1 MQDTVL
7 VPGLLCD
14 ATLWAAPMDALGG
27 TVRFTVPDLSPD
39 DEIGDM
45 AEAVLA
51 DAPSHFA
58 LAGFSMGSLVA
69 LEVFRRAPERVTR
82 LALLSA
88 SYHKIEPNVAH
99 HLAAAIDGL
108 RTGEFDEYLEHAYP
122 LYVAPDSIDDAE
134 LKATFK
140 AMSHRQGPDA
150 AIREIHALMNV
161 GDYAD
166 LLPKIARPTAVIGGA
181 LDQRTPPHLHRELA
195 AAIPGATLTLIE
207 GSGHFTLLEKP
218 EATTTALAAWLE
230 S

>member
-1 MQDTVL
+1 MQDAVPI
-7 VPGLLCD
+7 PGLLCD
-14 ATLWAAPMDALGG
+14 AALWAAPMAALAG

-39 DEIGDM
+39 DAIGDM

-51 DAPSHFA
+51 GAPQRFA

-69 LEVFRRAPERVTR
+69 LEVLRRAPERVTR

-88 SYHKIEPNVAH
+88 SYHKVEASLAH
-99 HLAAAIDGL
+99 HLSAAIDGI
-108 RTGEFDEYLEHAYP
+108 RDGEFDAYLEHAYP
-122 LYVAPDSIDDAE
+122 LYVAPDRIDDAE

-140 AMSHRQGPDA
+140 AMGHRQGPDA

-166 LLPKIARPTAVIGGA
+166 LLPQIACPTAVIGGA
-181 LDQRTPPHLHRELA
+181 LDQRTPPRLHRELA
-195 AAIPGATLTLIE
+195 AAIPGAVLTLIE

-218 EATTTALAAWLE
+218 DGTTAALAAWLE